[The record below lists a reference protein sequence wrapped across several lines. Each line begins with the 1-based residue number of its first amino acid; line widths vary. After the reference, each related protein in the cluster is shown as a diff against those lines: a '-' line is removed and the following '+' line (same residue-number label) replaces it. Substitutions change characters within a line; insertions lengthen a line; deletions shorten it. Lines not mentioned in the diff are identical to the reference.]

1 MKLSERFDRRYQ
13 QAPVA
18 TPAGAATA
26 APETPPEPL
35 TPAGGTPSIAPVE
48 RRAVARDGVTATM
61 PTLPALDAELRTLEA
76 PGVLSPGLAAAKAE
90 IHADLLR
97 RHAAAIDISNRAG
110 IRRLLTQLTE
120 DHFRNKP
127 PAALVTAADRERLV
141 EILFDEVIGLGPLE
155 GPLRDP
161 EITEIMV
168 NRPEQIFVERRGRI
182 ELTSLAF
189 EDEASL
195 RRVIDRIVSTIGRRV
210 DESEPMCDAR
220 LKDGSR
226 VNVVI
231 PPVAIYGPCLTI
243 RKFGRELLTPER
255 IVANG
260 GSSEAIL
267 EYLDAAVKT
276 RLNIIVSG
284 GTGSGKTTLLNVL
297 SGFIPATERIVTCED
312 AAELRLRQVHVISLE
327 SKPANVEGRGQIAI
341 RDLVRNALRMRP
353 DRIIVGEVRGGEA
366 LDMLQA
372 MNTGHDGSM
381 STVHANNARDVI
393 NRLETLVLLAGTEL
407 PSRAIRGQIA
417 SAINVIVQTER
428 LRGGSRKIVGVAEV
442 FGLKDGE
449 IGLNEV
455 FAFRQVA
462 VTPEG
467 RAVGY
472 HTATGTGTT
481 FADHFKANG
490 VDLPESMFQP
500 TPEPAA
506 EMLA

>member
-13 QAPVA
+13 Q
-18 TPAGAATA
+18 TPA
-26 APETPPEPL
+26 APPA
-35 TPAGGTPSIAPVE
+35 PAGTPVDGVPAVAPPE
-48 RRAVARDGVTATM
+48 RRAIPREDLTPSTAEVQAVPGPRTAEQAGQ
-61 PTLPALDAELRTLEA
+61 LNPA
-76 PGVLSPGLAAAKAE
+76 LAAAKAE
-90 IHADLLR
+90 IHGELLR
-97 RHAAAIDISNRAG
+97 RHAAAIDINNRAG
-110 IRRLLTQLTE
+110 IKRLLTQLTE

-127 PAALVTAADRERLV
+127 PLGLITAADKERLV
-141 EILFDEVIGLGPLE
+141 DILFDEVIGLGPLE
-155 GPLRDP
+155 TLLRDT
-161 EITEIMV
+161 EVSEIMV
-168 NRPEQIFVERRGRI
+168 NRPEQIFVERRGKI
-182 ELTSLAF
+182 ELTNLAF
-189 EDEASL
+189 EDEGSL

-243 RKFGRELLTPER
+243 RKFSREVLTPER
-255 IVANG
+255 IITG
-260 GSSEAIL
+260 GGASEAML
-267 EYLDAAVKT
+267 VYLDTAVRT

-327 SKPANVEGRGQIAI
+327 SKPPNVEGRGQIQI

-381 STVHANNARDVI
+381 STVHANNPRDAV

-417 SAINVIVQTER
+417 SAVNVIVQTER
-428 LRGGSRKIVGVAEV
+428 LRGGSRKIVSIAEV
-442 FGLKDGE
+442 LGLVDGE
-449 IGLNEV
+449 IAMQELY
-455 FAFRQVA
+455 AFRQLA
-462 VTPEG
+462 VTPDG
-467 RAVGY
+467 RAVGF
-472 HTATGTGTT
+472 HTATGARSNYLSHFRSNGVEVPDAT
-481 FADHFKANG
+481 FAPTDQ
-490 VDLPESMFQP
+490 PSM
-500 TPEPAA
+500 EH
-506 EMLA
+506 LY